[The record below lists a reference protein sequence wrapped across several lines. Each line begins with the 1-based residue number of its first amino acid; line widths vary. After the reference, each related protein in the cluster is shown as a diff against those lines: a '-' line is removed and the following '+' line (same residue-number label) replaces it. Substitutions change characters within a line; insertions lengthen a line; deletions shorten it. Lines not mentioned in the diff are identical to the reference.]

1 MPVYLMYHEI
11 ELPGRPMCQSEP
23 GYVRY
28 VVPESA
34 FRAQLT
40 WLKQNGW
47 QGISVGDALR
57 QFNTRDIVITFDDGC
72 ETDLIT
78 AAPLLSELGFRA
90 TFYITVNFLEK
101 PGFLSRSQLR
111 QLADQGF
118 EIGCHS
124 MTHSHLDDLDQRQ
137 LRCEIA
143 DSKTALE
150 QVTGLPVEHFSC
162 PGGRWNRK
170 VVEVARAAGYLS
182 MATSRASANSPNTD
196 LFALGRVVV
205 MRGTKEAKFHRLCK
219 GQDLWSM
226 RLQDS
231 SRALAK
237 RFLGNTIYDRLRSG
251 LLLRRIR

>member
-11 ELPGRPMCQSEP
+11 ELPGRAMCQSEP

-34 FRAQLT
+34 FRVQLL

-47 QGISVGDALR
+47 QGVSVGQALQHSDVR
-57 QFNTRDIVITFDDGC
+57 EIVITFDDGC
-72 ETDLIT
+72 ESDLIT

-90 TFYITVNFLEK
+90 TFYIAVNFLDK

-111 QLADQGF
+111 QLSNQGF

-124 MTHSHLDDLDQRQ
+124 MTHPHLDDLDQRQ
-137 LRCEIA
+137 LRYEIA

-162 PGGRWNRK
+162 PGGRWNRR
-170 VVEVARAAGYLS
+170 VVEVARAAGYRS
-182 MATSRASANSPNTD
+182 MATSRASANASNTD
-196 LFALGRVVV
+196 SFSLGRVVV
-205 MRGTKEAKFHRLCK
+205 MRGTKQPKFQRLCE
-219 GQDLWSM
+219 GQGLWSM

-231 SRALAK
+231 SRTLAK